1 MCYTIITDNFGGVFL
16 FNIGD
21 KIVYPVQGVGIID
34 VIEEKEFGGMMQKY
48 YKIHL
53 INNSMKLM
61 LPSARVESSNI
72 RLISDSKTLDEI
84 LSDTERYLT
93 SSDDLNSINSKER
106 IEMNTNKIRSGS
118 LEDLIEVIY
127 NLSQVKKQHS
137 LNTSESQILKNATKF
152 LVDEVSLIKNIPTD
166 EANFFIENSFNLA

>member
-1 MCYTIITDNFGGVFL
+1 M

-34 VIEEKEFGGMMQKY
+34 VIEEKEFGGMVQKY

-53 INNSMKLM
+53 INNTMKLM
-61 LPSARVESSNI
+61 LPSTRVASSNI
-72 RLISDSKTLDEI
+72 RLISDSKTLDDI
-84 LSDTERYLT
+84 LQDTDRYLT
-93 SSDDLNSINSKER
+93 VSNDFNSKER

-118 LEDLIEVIY
+118 LEDLIEVIF
-127 NLSQVKKQHS
+127 NLTEVKKQHS

-152 LVDEVSLIKNIPTD
+152 LVDEVSLIKNIPTT
-166 EANFFIENSFNLA
+166 EANIFVEESFNLA

>member
-1 MCYTIITDNFGGVFL
+1 M

-34 VIEEKEFGGMMQKY
+34 VIEEKEFGGLVQKY

-53 INNSMKLM
+53 INNTMKLM
-61 LPSARVESSNI
+61 LPSTRVESSNI
-72 RLISDSKTLDEI
+72 RLISDSKALEDILLD
-84 LSDTERYLT
+84 TNCYLT
-93 SSDDLNSINSKER
+93 SSDDLNTANSKER

-118 LEDLIEVIY
+118 LKDLVEVIF

-152 LVDEVSLIKNIPTD
+152 LVDEVSLIKNIPTT
-166 EANFFIENSFNLA
+166 EANIFIHESFNLA